1 MFFALVPPLLEYA
14 SDVWDPHLKKD
25 VDIIE
30 RTQRTA
36 ARFITGNYRSST
48 PGSVQKLLNRLDLP
62 TPQEKRQQLF
72 FNKVVERLVPAML
85 TSKFS
90 TSQQQ
95 DRLVRPKKKGH
106 RLQYYQHDRRL
117 C

>member
-95 DRLVRPKKKGH
+95 DRLVRPKKKGQTTI
-106 RLQYYQHDRRL
+106 LPT
-117 C
+117 